1 MLKDGQLYIA
11 HCDNGNI
18 NLIGNM
24 ANRHGLIAGATGTG
38 KTVTLQVLAETFSQA
53 GVPCF
58 MADMKGDLSGISQA
72 GRLSGFIEKRMPEFG
87 IENPQ
92 FAGCPTRFFDVF
104 GEQGFPMRATVS
116 AMGPQLLARLME
128 LTEVQAGVL
137 NAVFRIADDNN
148 LLLIDLKDLKL
159 MLDFVGKNA
168 AKFTTEYGNI
178 APASI
183 GAIQRAIL
191 QIESEGGDQFFG
203 EQGFPMRATVS
214 AMGPQLLA
222 RLMELT
228 EVQAGVLNAVFRIAD
243 DNNLLLIDLKDLKL
257 MLDFVGKNA
266 AKFTTE
272 YGNIAPAS
280 IGAIQRSV
288 LQIESEGGDKFFGEP
303 AFDVEDLF
311 AVENGR
317 GVMNVLAADKLMLN
331 PKLYSTYLLWLMTEL
346 YAKLPEVGDLDLPK
360 FVFFFDEAHMLFD
373 GTSKALVDKI
383 EQVIRLIRSKGVGIY
398 FITQVPSDV
407 PVNVLAQLSNR
418 VQHALRAYTPQDQKA
433 VRAAAQTFRANPA
446 FKTEDAIL
454 DLGTGEA
461 LVSFLDEKGAPSVV
475 ERAKILFPLSQIGAI
490 TPGQR
495 MDIQAAAPAKLKE
508 YEKFFDRESAYEV
521 LTEVNQKVEE
531 EKEKERK
538 ALEKEKEAKAK
549 EKEKKAS
556 GKAKKGGIGRT
567 ILGTMIAAAA
577 TSFARSAG
585 TSIAKSLGGSKK
597 STTTKKSTSTSKS
610 SSGSIL
616 GDVVKKATKTAA
628 NTATRKVTTEIL
640 KSILK

>member
-18 NLIGNM
+18 NLVGNM

-92 FAGCPTRFFDVF
+92 FAGCPTRFFDV
-104 GEQGFPMRATVS
+104 
-116 AMGPQLLARLME
+116 
-128 LTEVQAGVL
+128 
-137 NAVFRIADDNN
+137 
-148 LLLIDLKDLKL
+148 
-159 MLDFVGKNA
+159 
-168 AKFTTEYGNI
+168 
-178 APASI
+178 
-183 GAIQRAIL
+183 
-191 QIESEGGDQFFG
+191 FG

-495 MDIQAAAPAKLKE
+495 MDVQAAAPAKLKE

-549 EKEKKAS
+549 EKEEKAS

-597 STTTKKSTSTSKS
+597 STTKKSSGSTTKKSTSTSKS